1 MPTRFSIIYEL
12 KKSRWRES
20 RQSLL
25 FELAVKVNK
34 IDYLI
39 VQINNHAE
47 RCGVPFVGLGYS
59 KE

>member
-1 MPTRFSIIYEL
+1 MPTRFSIVHEL
-12 KKSRWRES
+12 KKSRWREPQ
-20 RQSLL
+20 QSLL

-39 VQINNHAE
+39 VQINSYAE
-47 RCGVPFVGLGYS
+47 RCGMPFVGLRYS